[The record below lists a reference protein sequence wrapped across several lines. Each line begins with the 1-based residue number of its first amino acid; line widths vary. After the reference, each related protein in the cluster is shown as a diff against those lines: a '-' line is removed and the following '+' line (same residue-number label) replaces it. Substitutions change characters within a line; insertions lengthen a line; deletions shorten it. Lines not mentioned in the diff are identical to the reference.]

1 MRVIRTEQI
10 FIRDNGE
17 ISKMCHLSKNL
28 FNQANYIIRN
38 QFFKKEKISSYKTL
52 ANEFSE
58 ASSTDTTV
66 DY

>member
-1 MRVIRTEQI
+1 MKAIKTEQI

-17 ISKMCHLSKNL
+17 VSKMCHISKNL